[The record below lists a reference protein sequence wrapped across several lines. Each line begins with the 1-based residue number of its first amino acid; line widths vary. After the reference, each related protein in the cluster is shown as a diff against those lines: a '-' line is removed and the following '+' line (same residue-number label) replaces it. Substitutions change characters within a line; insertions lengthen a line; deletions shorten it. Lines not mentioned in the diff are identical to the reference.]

1 MNGHMSIALRP
12 PRGTRDW
19 MPEEAWFK
27 RLVEDRIRRV
37 FESYGYGE
45 VITPAFEHLELL
57 VAKAGEEVVNQIYNF
72 KDKAG
77 RDLGLRFELTTP
89 IARIVSS
96 RPELSKP
103 IRFYYIAPVWRY
115 EEPQRARLREFW
127 QAGIELIG
135 VEGVEGD
142 AEVIAVLH
150 DSLRSAGLKDFR
162 ILVNDRRVVEDIL
175 VSAGIG
181 RERIESALRAL
192 DKLERMG
199 EEFVVGELCKLGL
212 SESRARRVID
222 RLTEGFRGFSPS
234 TREGETGARRLLEL
248 LGILEEGYG
257 IRVDVDL
264 SIVRGLGYY
273 TSIVFEAKCAN
284 ANIGSIAGGGRY
296 DDLVSG
302 LGGPQLP
309 ATGMAIGV
317 ERLLEALSAQ
327 GEMPRCRPAEVV
339 VIPIGAE
346 RRVLTAALKVAQGLR
361 SNGLRVIVEY
371 SRRSLSK
378 TLERLSKAG
387 VRFALI
393 LGPSELDQG
402 LVTVRDMEAWEEFK
416 VRVEE
421 VVTLIKPRL
430 S

>member
-1 MNGHMSIALRP
+1 
-12 PRGTRDW
+12 
-19 MPEEAWFK
+19 MPEDAWLK
-27 RLVEDRIRRV
+27 RSVEDRIRRV

-57 VAKAGEEVVNQIYNF
+57 IAKAGEEVVDQIYDF

-127 QAGIELIG
+127 QAGVELIG

-150 DSLRSAGLKDFR
+150 DALQSAGLKDFK
-162 ILVNDRRVVEDIL
+162 IPVSDRRVVEDVL
-175 VSAGIG
+175 VSSGVE
-181 RERIESALRAL
+181 REKIPAALRAL

-212 SESRARRVID
+212 GEDRARKVVD
-222 RLTEGFRGFSPS
+222 ELKKGFSGFVPS
-234 TREGETGARRLLEL
+234 TKEGETGAKRLSELLE
-248 LGILEEGYG
+248 ILEEGYG
-257 IRVDVDL
+257 IRVEADL
-264 SIVRGLGYY
+264 SVVRGLGYY
-273 TSIVFEAKCAN
+273 TGIVFEAKCADGS
-284 ANIGSIAGGGRY
+284 IGSIAGGGRY
-296 DDLVSG
+296 DDLVSS

-317 ERLLEALSAQ
+317 ERLLEALTIQ
-327 GEMPRCRPAEVV
+327 GEKLRYRTVEAV
-339 VIPIGAE
+339 VIPVGAE
-346 RRVLTAALKVAQGLR
+346 KRFLVAALKAARVLR
-361 SNGLRVIVEY
+361 DNGLRVAVEY

-378 TLERLSKAG
+378 TLEKLSKSG
-387 VRFALI
+387 VRFAVI
-393 LGPSELDQG
+393 LGPSELNAG
-402 LVTVRDMEAWEEFK
+402 LVTVRDMDAWEEFK
-416 VRVEE
+416 VRIEDAVS
-421 VVTLIKPRL
+421 LIKARL
-430 S
+430 P

>member
-1 MNGHMSIALRP
+1 MGTTLRP

-27 RLVEDRIRRV
+27 RLVEDRIRKV

-96 RPELSKP
+96 KPELSKP

-127 QAGIELIG
+127 QAGVELIG

-142 AEVIAVLH
+142 AEVIAILH
-150 DSLRSAGLKDFR
+150 DSLRSVGLRDFK
-162 ILVNDRRVVEDIL
+162 ILVNDRRIVEDIL
-175 VSAGIG
+175 VSAGVT
-181 RERIESALRAL
+181 RENLETALRAL

-199 EEFVVGELCKLGL
+199 EDFVIGELCKLGL
-212 SESRARRVID
+212 TEEQARRVVNT
-222 RLTEGFRGFSPS
+222 LVEGFESFTPS
-234 TREGETGARRLLEL
+234 TREGEAGAKRLLEL
-248 LGILEEGYG
+248 VETLEEGYE

-273 TSIVFEAKCAN
+273 TGVVFEAKSSDAG
-284 ANIGSIAGGGRY
+284 IGSVAGGGRY
-296 DDLVSG
+296 DDLVSS
-302 LGGPQLP
+302 LGGPRLP

-317 ERLLEALSAQ
+317 DRLLEALSAQ
-327 GEMPRCRPAEVV
+327 GELPKYRPAEVV
-339 VIPIGAE
+339 VIPVGTEKRI
-346 RRVLTAALKVAQGLR
+346 LMAALRAARSLR
-361 SNGLRVIVEY
+361 ENGLRVTVEY

-378 TLERLSKAG
+378 TLEKLSRSG
-387 VRFALI
+387 VRFVLI
-393 LGPSELDQG
+393 LGPSELDSE
-402 LVTVRDMEAWEEFK
+402 LVTIRDMEAWEERK
-416 VRVEE
+416 VRTKDMVS
-421 VVTLIKPRL
+421 LIKARL
-430 S
+430 SQSA

>member
-1 MNGHMSIALRP
+1 MSAALRP

-19 MPEEAWFK
+19 MPEEAWLK
-27 RLVEDRIRRV
+27 RSVEDRIRRV

-57 VAKAGEEVVNQIYNF
+57 VAKAGEEVVDQIYNF

-96 RPELSKP
+96 RPELPKP

-115 EEPQRARLREFW
+115 EEPQHARLREFW
-127 QAGIELIG
+127 QAGVELIG

-142 AEVIAVLH
+142 AEVVAVLY
-150 DSLRSAGLKDFR
+150 DALRSAGLKDFR
-162 ILVNDRRVVEDIL
+162 ILVNDRRVVEDVL
-175 VSAGIG
+175 TSAGVSEEKIAA
-181 RERIESALRAL
+181 ALRAL

-212 SESRARRVID
+212 DGDRARKVVD
-222 RLTEGFRGFSPS
+222 KLAEGFSSFTPS
-234 TREGETGARRLLEL
+234 TKRGETGAKRLSELLE
-248 LGILEEGYG
+248 ILEEGYG
-257 IRVDVDL
+257 VRVEVDL

-273 TSIVFEAKCAN
+273 TGVVFEAKCKDGS
-284 ANIGSIAGGGRY
+284 IGSIAGGGRY
-296 DDLVSG
+296 DDLISS

-327 GEMPRCRPAEVV
+327 GELPRYRPAEVT
-339 VIPIGAE
+339 VIPVGAE
-346 RRVLTAALKVAQGLR
+346 RKVLAAALKVAQELR
-361 SNGLRVIVEY
+361 NNGFRVVVEY

-378 TLERLSKAG
+378 TLERLSKSG
-387 VRFALI
+387 VRFAII
-393 LGPSELDQG
+393 LGPSELSAG
-402 LVTVRDMEAWEEFK
+402 IMTVRDMEAWEEFK

-421 VVTLIKPRL
+421 VVSLIKARVP
-430 S
+430 